1 MMAWGRPGDK
11 PLSDPLMISVLTHI
25 CVTRPQWVKSLG
37 QRDAYMHY
45 QPWPSLVQIMAFHMF
60 GTKPLSEP
68 MLYHCQFNHSEQT
81 SVKMYLK
88 LKHFHSTK
96 CIWKYR
102 LEYVGHFVLA
112 SMCLWAHKLLLL
124 IIFVTYW
131 FVQYSFLDWSFT
143 RNLRNIYFLLMPHL
157 FHLIITR
164 Q

>member
-1 MMAWGRPGDK
+1 MAWCRPGDK
-11 PLSDPLMISVLTHI
+11 PLSDPLMVIVVTHI
-25 CVTRPQWVKSLG
+25 CVTWPQWVKSLG

-68 MLYHCQFNHSEQT
+68 MLYHCQVNPSEQT
-81 SVKMYLK
+81 SVKMYSK

-102 LEYVGHFVLA
+102 LEYVGHFVVA
-112 SMCLWAHKLLLL
+112 SMSWWAHKLLLL

-131 FVQYSFLDWSFT
+131 FVQYSFFRLKFYKKL
-143 RNLRNIYFLLMPHL
+143 NKKHI
-157 FHLIITR
+157 LIVNVPICSV
-164 Q
+164 